1 MPVRADAFY
10 LLDHGLIAFLM
21 VVVLLAACE
30 IGYRLGLSREAAPD
44 SLRTLVSGT
53 GGAILGLLGLLLGFS
68 LSMAIARWDTR
79 HQIII
84 QEANAIGTL
93 SLRAGLLEEP
103 LRDQLREALRD
114 YTEARIALGGSR
126 ERPDVLRAARN
137 ESEEIHAEIWS
148 VVERASIPSTPNAI
162 LGSLINAANEVID
175 VHELRL
181 ASLQNHLPSALFY
194 LLLGVATLAVAFL
207 SWSFGAAS
215 QRGRVPMILLG
226 LLIGAVLLLIMD
238 VNRPQRGII
247 MVGVASLERTEQS
260 ISTQT
265 P

>member
-1 MPVRADAFY
+1 VPVRADAFY

-30 IGYRLGLSREAAPD
+30 IGYRLGLARQAAPD
-44 SLRTLVSGT
+44 SQRTLMSGT

-68 LSMAIARWDTR
+68 LSMAIGRWDTR

-93 SLRAGLLEEP
+93 SLRAGLLGDP
-103 LRDQLREALRD
+103 LRDQLREALTA

-126 ERPDVLRAARN
+126 ERPDALRAARN
-137 ESEEIHAEIWS
+137 KSEDIHAEIWS
-148 VVERASIPSTPNAI
+148 VVERANIPSTTNAT
-162 LGSLINAANEVID
+162 LGSLINAANGVID
-175 VHELRL
+175 AHELRL

-194 LLLGVATLAVAFL
+194 LLLSVAALSVAFL
-207 SWSFGAAS
+207 AWGFGAAS
-215 QRGRVPMILLG
+215 QRRRAPMILLA
-226 LLIGAVLLLIMD
+226 LLVGAVLLLIMD

-247 MVGVASLERTEQS
+247 TVGVASLERTEKG
-260 ISTQT
+260 ISTQA